1 MKLLELHILQ
11 SYPVS
16 CLNRDDLNSPKTAIF
31 GGKQRARISS
41 QCYKRAI
48 RLRAQEILPSYFM
61 GIRTKKELENVFLN
75 EFTMMGLDHKDAANK
90 AKDLIKKGILGKDT
104 CVYIAPAEISGIAKA
119 FLEDKPYDW
128 KLSIDKAADI
138 ALFGRMLAN
147 ETKANIEA
155 ASLFNHAISTHAV
168 NNEIDFFTAID
179 DLSKEQGSAH
189 MGMTEFNSAVY
200 YRYAAINLDQLKKN
214 LGDVTQETY
223 ASIIKAFCEATL
235 LAVPHA
241 RETTMNAATLPS
253 YAKIVCR
260 NQGSPLQAI
269 NAFEKAI
276 TPKDGYMTPS
286 IESLEN
292 HWSEMCEFFGI
303 KPAIELTIPLK
314 GTSLESVLNK
324 VVEWSNQ
331 S

>member
-16 CLNRDDLNSPKTAIF
+16 CLNRDDLNSPKTAMF

-48 RLRAQEILPSYFM
+48 RLRAKEILPTYFT
-61 GIRTKKELENVFLN
+61 GIRTKKEIENIFLN
-75 EFTMMGLDHKDAANK
+75 EFKNLGLDQKEASSK
-90 AKDLIKKGILGKDT
+90 AKEFIKKGVLGKDT
-104 CVYIAPAEISGIAKA
+104 CIFIAPSEITGIAKA
-119 FLEDKPYDW
+119 FLEDNSYDW
-128 KLSIDKAADI
+128 KLAIDKAADI

-147 ETKANIEA
+147 ETKAHIEA
-155 ASLFNHAISTHAV
+155 AALFNHAISTHAV
-168 NNEIDFFTAID
+168 NNEIDFFTAMD
-179 DLSKEQGSAH
+179 DLSEEQGAAH

-200 YRYAAINLDQLKKN
+200 YRYAALNLDLLKKN
-214 LGDVTQETY
+214 LGDATPETY
-223 ASIIKAFCEATL
+223 AAIIKAFCEATL

-260 NQGSPLQAI
+260 NQGSPLQVI
-269 NAFEKAI
+269 NAFEKAVKS
-276 TPKDGYMTPS
+276 KDGYLTPS

-292 HWSEMCEFFGI
+292 HWDEMCSFFDI
-303 KPAIELTIPLK
+303 KPTIELTIPMK
-314 GTSLESVLNK
+314 GTSLESILNE